1 MLKDETSKSN
11 TSGLLAQLTPG
22 GQGARGPGGGGL
34 LPYKSVAGARREI
47 LKTPLKGTRI
57 LFYGRVQ
64 NSFPPLRGTN
74 SITTNLFA

>member
-1 MLKDETSKSN
+1 MLRVLRDETSKSN

-22 GQGARGPGGGGL
+22 GQGGGGGL
-34 LPYKSVAGARREI
+34 LPYKSVEGARRKI
-47 LKTPLKGTRI
+47 LKTRLKGTRI
-57 LFYGRVQ
+57 LLYGRVQ

>member
-22 GQGARGPGGGGL
+22 GQGARGGGL
-34 LPYKSVAGARREI
+34 LPYKRVGGARRKI
-47 LKTPLKGTRI
+47 LKTPVKGTRI

-74 SITTNLFA
+74 SIKTNLFA

>member
-1 MLKDETSKSN
+1 MLRVLRDETSKSN

-22 GQGARGPGGGGL
+22 GQGGGL
-34 LPYKSVAGARREI
+34 LPYKSVEGARRKI

-57 LFYGRVQ
+57 LLYGRVQ

>member
-1 MLKDETSKSN
+1 MLRVLRDETSKSN

-22 GQGARGPGGGGL
+22 GQGGGGL
-34 LPYKSVAGARREI
+34 LPYKSVEGARRKS
-47 LKTPLKGTRI
+47 LKTPLKGNRI
-57 LFYGRVQ
+57 LLYGRVQ

>member
-1 MLKDETSKSN
+1 MLRDETSKSN

-22 GQGARGPGGGGL
+22 GQGGV
-34 LPYKSVAGARREI
+34 LPYKSVEGARRKI

-57 LFYGRVQ
+57 LLYGRVQ

>member
-1 MLKDETSKSN
+1 MLRDETSKSN

-22 GQGARGPGGGGL
+22 GQGGGGL
-34 LPYKSVAGARREI
+34 LPYKSVEGARRKI

-57 LFYGRVQ
+57 LLYGRVQ
-64 NSFPPLRGTN
+64 NSFLPLRGTN

>member
-1 MLKDETSKSN
+1 MKPQSQIHQ
-11 TSGLLAQLTPG
+11 GYLLSSH
-22 GQGARGPGGGGL
+22 QGARGPGGQGGGL
-34 LPYKSVAGARREI
+34 LPYKSVGGARRKI

>member
-1 MLKDETSKSN
+1 MKPQSQIHQ
-11 TSGLLAQLTPG
+11 GYLLSSH
-22 GQGARGPGGGGL
+22 QGAGGGL
-34 LPYKSVAGARREI
+34 LPYKSVGGARRKI

-57 LFYGRVQ
+57 LLYGRVQ

>member
-1 MLKDETSKSN
+1 MLRDETSKSN

-22 GQGARGPGGGGL
+22 GRGGGL
-34 LPYKSVAGARREI
+34 LPYKSVEGARRKI

-57 LFYGRVQ
+57 LLYARVQ
-64 NSFPPLRGTN
+64 NSFLPLRGTN